1 MVRRTV
7 TRHPAFGLM
16 LAAFGALVLTPD
28 AMFLRLSG
36 MSGTQMMG
44 WRGIFMGTA
53 LIVVWLVTS
62 RGRKR
67 DLGLLASGAGALI
80 VVAQFFNSTLFT
92 LGIAS
97 SPVAILLLG
106 VATTPIWAGLLSWLL
121 LGDRTSRATWITIAV
136 VAIGISIAVLGGGAG
151 VGASMRT
158 IVLGVLAGLGVAVML
173 AINFVVLR
181 SRPELPIPLLIGL
194 GALGVG
200 VVGVSVTGPSHMM
213 EGQIWAIAVT
223 GLVILPI
230 SFLTLSIASRY
241 TAAANVSL
249 LLLLETVLGP
259 IWVWLVIGEAM
270 TSAMLVGGAIVVAAI
285 AAFLLHARPVLRP
298 PYFARSRR
306 LFRDRR
312 QKGKYDDRKLDQPSG
327 GCRQER

>member
-1 MVRRTV
+1 M
-7 TRHPAFGLM
+7 TRHPAFGLV

-53 LIVVWLVTS
+53 LIVVWLLTS

-67 DLGLLASGAGALI
+67 DLALLASGGGAAI

-106 VATTPIWAGLLSWLL
+106 VATTPIWAALLSWML

-200 VVGVSVTGPSHMM
+200 VVGVSVTGPSHML
-213 EGQIWAIAVT
+213 EGQVWAIALT

-285 AAFLLHARPVLRP
+285 AAFLLHARPVWHP
-298 PYFARSRR
+298 PYFSRSRR
-306 LFRDRR
+306 LLRDR
-312 QKGKYDDRKLDQPSG
+312 Q
-327 GCRQER
+327 